1 MPVTVSGASLVLV
14 RPESPALAGHPLAD
28 LVTRRQ
34 DSAAQA
40 ANNAST
46 IVSLSAEGRQLAYS
60 LLKTAE
66 TAGRTGSDQAPE
78 MIHQVPT
85 QLAAFGRQTSAAY
98 PAAGVA
104 NYRAQLD
111 GQGEAGQEVV
121 FKLDGRVVG
130 SISSAGTFFSDSEL
144 GLLAA
149 GAGDNPQ
156 AVAANLRRHFGGR
169 IEVQTLAPG
178 RERIGTA

>member
-1 MPVTVSGASLVLV
+1 MPVTVSGAGLVLV

-28 LVTRRQ
+28 PIARRQ

-40 ANNAST
+40 AKNAST
-46 IVSLSAEGRQLAYS
+46 IVSLSAEGRQLAYGRP
-60 LLKTAE
+60 E
-66 TAGRTGSDQAPE
+66 TSDRTTPDETPE
-78 MIHQVPT
+78 TIHRAHAQPAV
-85 QLAAFGRQTSAAY
+85 FGRQMSGAY
-98 PAAGVA
+98 PAAAAA
-104 NYRAQLD
+104 NYQAQLD
-111 GQGEAGQEVV
+111 GQSDAGQEVV

-149 GAGDNPQ
+149 SAGDNPQ
-156 AVAANLRRHFGGR
+156 AVAANLRRHFGSR
-169 IEVQTLAPG
+169 IEVQTFAPG